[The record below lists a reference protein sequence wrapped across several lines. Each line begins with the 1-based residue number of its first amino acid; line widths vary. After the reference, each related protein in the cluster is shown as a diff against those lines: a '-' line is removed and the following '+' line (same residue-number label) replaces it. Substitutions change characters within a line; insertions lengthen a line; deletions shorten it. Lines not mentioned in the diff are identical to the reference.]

1 MTPVVLIPFRADS
14 EQRKVAYQFVMRF
27 WSQFG
32 WPIHTA
38 PGPEGLFNR
47 SAARNEAARAASWDV
62 AIFADA
68 DTVGEPKKIR
78 RAIEV
83 AASGKLAYPF
93 NEYNGLT
100 VGQTKSFLAGGNP
113 GIGKRIHG
121 SPGGILAV
129 SRLLF
134 DEVGGY
140 DEQFRGWGYE
150 DLAFMYAAGTL
161 GGLHRERGRITH
173 LWHPHANEKRAAFSG
188 KGGNRARKDRY
199 AAANGNPEA
208 MRALLAELR

>member
-1 MTPVVLIPFRADS
+1 MTPVVLIPYRADGQ
-14 EQRKVAYQFVMRF
+14 QRKVAYEFVRRF

-47 SAARNEAARAASWDV
+47 AAARNEAADRPWDV

-68 DTVGEPKKIR
+68 DTVGEPKKIL
-78 RAIEV
+78 RAVEV
-83 AASGKLAYPF
+83 ASLGKLAYPF
-93 NEYNGLT
+93 NEFNGLT
-100 VGQTKSFLAGGNP
+100 QGQTQTLLAGGSP
-113 GIGKRIHG
+113 GVGKRKHG
-121 SPGGILAV
+121 SPGGIFAI
-129 SRLLF
+129 SRGLF
-134 DEVGGY
+134 DEVGGF
-140 DEQFRGWGYE
+140 DEEFQGWGYE

-161 GGLHRERGRITH
+161 GGLHRERGMITH
-173 LWHPHANEKRAAFSG
+173 LWHPHAREKRAAIEG

-208 MRALLAELR
+208 MRALLADLK